1 MKLDIDFNKVGTTKF
16 EVDTICFKETML
28 EGLIEDISLFCE
40 EDYSIPK
47 DAVAFLPNTSICA
60 KDITN
65 DGKYAITYIEDIIF
79 GILTGIFLIFMLFIF
94 SNGQLRLYIFLAIT
108 LGLILYFITISKY
121 FIKINVKILKILKK
135 IIISIISVFIYP
147 FKKISKLL
155 SRVILKPFR
164 ILIINIKN
172 TNFKKIKI
180 HKLKKDKKMQNEKR
194 ILWNN
199 VE

>member
-1 MKLDIDFNKVGTTKF
+1 MDNI
-16 EVDTICFKETML
+16 
-28 EGLIEDISLFCE
+28 
-40 EDYSIPK
+40 
-47 DAVAFLPNTSICA
+47 
-60 KDITN
+60 ITN
-65 DGKYAITYIEDIIF
+65 QAILFTIYGACGIVIGLLFDIFRILRRSFKTTDTITYIEDIIF

-135 IIISIISVFIYP
+135 IIISIISVFTYP

-180 HKLKKDKKMQNEKR
+180 HKLKKDKKMQNKKR
-194 ILWNN
+194 ILRNN